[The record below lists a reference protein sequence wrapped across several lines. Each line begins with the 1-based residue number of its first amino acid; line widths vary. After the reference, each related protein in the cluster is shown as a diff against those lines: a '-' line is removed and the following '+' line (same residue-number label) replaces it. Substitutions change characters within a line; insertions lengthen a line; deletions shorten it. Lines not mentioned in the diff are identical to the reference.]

1 MKVSSEKNKTTY
13 LKILF
18 PKNKL
23 MKNKVIWKLLSPDL
37 LREKYSLSDKAKREI
52 IKARNELK
60 DIISWKSDKKI
71 LIIGPCSA
79 DFEES
84 LYEYAWFLS
93 EMQQKVQDKIK
104 IVMRFYTGKPR
115 TIGGWKWLQ
124 NSNPWDIPDLITW
137 IENTRKIAINIIE
150 KYNLP
155 LADELLHPQL
165 VEHNEDIYSYLAVWA
180 RSSENQFH
188 REVSSGLSFP
198 IWMKNPTSWDIKLMI
213 NSIQAWMTPSMYA
226 VWEDVYETMWND
238 FCHWILRWGVS
249 WPNYSIDNI
258 QKAYDIMVERKI
270 KNKALIIDTNHDN
283 SRKQYENQ
291 NKIMTDVLN
300 SITVNE
306 NLKKFV
312 KWFMVES
319 YLYEWRQDYSDNAKK
334 WLSLTDPCI
343 WIEKTEEL
351 IMNLYNLI

>member
-1 MKVSSEKNKTTY
+1 MK
-13 LKILF
+13 KI
-18 PKNKL
+18 
-23 MKNKVIWKLLSPDL
+23 IWKLSSPYDL
-37 LREKYSLSDKAKREI
+37 KNKISLSESWIDSVNNGRQ
-52 IKARNELK
+52 ELK
-60 DIISWKSDKKI
+60 DIITWKSNKKM

-79 DFEES
+79 DYEES
-84 LYEYAWFLS
+84 LYEYAWFLN
-93 EMQQKVQDKIK
+93 EIQKKVEDKIK

-115 TIGGWKWLQ
+115 TIWGWKWLQ
-124 NSNPWDIPDLITW
+124 NSNPWEIPNLISW
-137 IENTRKIAINIIE
+137 IENSRKIAIHIIE

-165 VEHNEDIYSYLAVWA
+165 IEHIEDIYSYFAIWA

-198 IWMKNPTSWDIKLMI
+198 VWLKNPTSGDIKLML
-213 NSIQAWMTPSMYA
+213 NSIQASLSPSVYA
-226 VWEDVYETMWND
+226 IWDSVYETTWNNYS
-238 FCHWILRWGVS
+238 HWILRWWKN
-249 WPNYSIDNI
+249 WPNYSFDFIKNTFDLMNE
-258 QKAYDIMVERKI
+258 KNI

-291 NKIMTDVLN
+291 NKIMEEV
-300 SITVNE
+300 ICIIRENE
-306 NLKKFV
+306 ELKNFV

-319 YLYEWRQDYSDNAKK
+319 YLYDGRQDFPCHSSEPIPFRVLHGDIKK

-343 WIEKTEEL
+343 WREKTEEL